1 MALIVTRDE
10 AGTDEVQ
17 FNGAGTPVQKN
28 VTLDGTGGTEVTDT
42 KTFYLQADGG
52 MYYENIS
59 LALQGEVA
67 GRDWELSLNE
77 TTWLNTIEPADMD
90 ATSEDQTTPFYIR
103 CTVTND
109 GGEDQPETDVYTEVD
124 VRLTATE
131 LESAPE

>member
-1 MALIVTRDE
+1 MALIITRDE

-17 FNGAGTPVQKN
+17 FNGAGTPIQKT
-28 VTLDGTGGTEVTDT
+28 VTLDGAGGTVLTDT
-42 KTFYLQADGG
+42 KIFYLQANGG
-52 MYYENIS
+52 MYYENIV

-67 GRDWELSLNE
+67 GRDWELSLDG

-90 ATSEDQTTPFYIR
+90 TTSEPQTTTFYIR

-109 GGEDQPETDVYTEVD
+109 GGNDQPGTGTYTEVD

-131 LESAPE
+131 LESAPT